1 MTTMTNN
8 NIYVPKEVLFN
19 VFSCL
24 STSDLMSCSRVNQ
37 AFRQIA
43 LNKMLLESRFPSIAL
58 PEGVTIQQWF
68 LQSIHSQDD
77 LMKCIE
83 HYFSRIPNRQVIA
96 LRFSSPLGTSL
107 EVFLG
112 YGVEVFSAIPAVK
125 VNIQVDADI
134 LPKDSM
140 IHSNTTFSTLS
151 RGLLRSDAKYSI
163 KLDNVFETHEGHL
176 IEKVT
181 TTIEKVVAN
190 TTELRV
196 VLGKAVARAVRV
208 FKRK

>member
-8 NIYVPKEVLFN
+8 NIYVPKEILIN
-19 VFSCL
+19 VFSHL
-24 STSDLMSCSRVNQ
+24 STSGLMSCSRVNK
-37 AFRQIA
+37 AFRQLA
-43 LNKMLLESRFPSIAL
+43 LNKMLLESRFPNIAL

-83 HYFSRIPNRQVIA
+83 YYFSGIPKRQVIA
-96 LRFSSPLGTSL
+96 LTFSSPLGASL

-112 YGVEVFSAIPAVK
+112 YGVEVFAAIPAVK

-140 IHSNTTFSTLS
+140 IQSNTTFSTLS
-151 RGLLRSDAKYSI
+151 RGPLRAAAKYSI
-163 KLDNVFETHEGHL
+163 KLDNVFETDQERL
-176 IEKVT
+176 IKAVET
-181 TTIEKVVAN
+181 TLEKVVAKKS
-190 TTELRV
+190 LKV
-196 VLGKAVARAVRV
+196 VLGNAIGHVVQV